1 MVAPLKTRGL
11 TEVRGLL
18 GRVGRL
24 YALRRIGEEDFRFLD
39 KRLKEIEAR
48 IIEMHERGVEE
59 LF

>member
-11 TEVRGLL
+11 TEVRTLL

-24 YALRRIGEEDFRFLD
+24 YGLRRIGEEDFRFLD

-48 IIEMHERGVEE
+48 IIQMHEQGVEE